1 MHALVGISLCYKQI
15 KPKEK
20 TKLNIKN
27 PKSKSIIISISSSS
41 SFKCFFDTIK
51 TAFYLSPQIDLSPT
65 KSFT

>member
-27 PKSKSIIISISSSS
+27 PKSKTIIISIVVVVLLN
-41 SFKCFFDTIK
+41 
-51 TAFYLSPQIDLSPT
+51 AFLIQSKQH
-65 KSFT
+65 FT